1 MSQKAVTDFFILSP
15 PKCGTTS
22 LFYMLSQHKEL
33 DPCSIKEPYF
43 FSNKYHEGIDWYN
56 QLYSGTGLKFESST
70 NYFSSKKAIKNI
82 AESCSKDVKY
92 IVILRH
98 PVDRIISHY
107 KHFRAINLIR
117 STPAIKQKFQS
128 EVEWFDQFDRYP
140 FNGLDFTFDDFISGK
155 KNKVLHR
162 ILLDSLY
169 INHIF
174 NIHKFVDHKNIL
186 FISYDEFKKDNL
198 STLNQ
203 IMDFLKVS
211 HAEIDP
217 IKWNS
222 VETWEK
228 YAPVSNEIS
237 SDIMQFLYSYYKPH
251 SEKLQDYL
259 GMKFDWSFD

>member
-1 MSQKAVTDFFILSP
+1 MIQKAVTDFFIFCP

-43 FSNKYHEGIDWYN
+43 FSNKYHQGVDWYN
-56 QLYSGTGLKFESST
+56 QLYSETGLKFESST
-70 NYFSSKKAIKNI
+70 NYFSSKKALKNI
-82 AESCSKDVKY
+82 LESCNRDVKY
-92 IVILRH
+92 IIILRH

-107 KHFRAINLIR
+107 KHFRAINIIR
-117 STPAIKQKFQS
+117 SNPTTRETFKS
-128 EVEWFDQFDRYP
+128 EISWFDNFERYP
-140 FNGLDFTFDDFISGK
+140 FNGLDSTFDDFMDGK
-155 KNKVLHR
+155 KSNVLHK

-174 NIHKFVDHKNIL
+174 NIHTFVDQQNIL
-186 FISYDEFKKDNL
+186 YISYEKFKKDNL

-203 IMDFLKVS
+203 IMDFLNIS
-211 HAEIDP
+211 QANISLMQ
-217 IKWNS
+217 WNT
-222 VETWEK
+222 VATWEK
-228 YAPVSNEIS
+228 YTTVANEIS
-237 SDIMQFLYSYYKPH
+237 SDIMQFLNSYYKPH